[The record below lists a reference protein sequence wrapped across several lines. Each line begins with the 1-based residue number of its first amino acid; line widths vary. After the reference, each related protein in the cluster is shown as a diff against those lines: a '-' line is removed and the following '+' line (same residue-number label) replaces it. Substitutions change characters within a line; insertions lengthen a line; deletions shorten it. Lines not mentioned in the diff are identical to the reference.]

1 MGPGPVEPCGS
12 PGPVGWKH
20 EPTVLRASWER
31 GCPGVNGACVV
42 VQAGSQGSRGCGA
55 HPCADVQD
63 DLQGNSWALLHF
75 TLSSPEYVG
84 YGTGWGWPGW
94 CMHPSEGTRERGPFL
109 LRLITTPTPGT
120 LSASGKLISSM
131 PQRWMGGPEEVRIS
145 LSIRQLVLE
154 VGAEKVPSGEDHRF
168 LDHRALNGLG
178 LEGTYSLQHEAGLW
192 RTMAC

>member
-1 MGPGPVEPCGS
+1 
-12 PGPVGWKH
+12 
-20 EPTVLRASWER
+20 
-31 GCPGVNGACVV
+31 
-42 VQAGSQGSRGCGA
+42 
-55 HPCADVQD
+55 
-63 DLQGNSWALLHF
+63 
-75 TLSSPEYVG
+75 
-84 YGTGWGWPGW
+84 
-94 CMHPSEGTRERGPFL
+94 MHPSEGTRERGPFL

-154 VGAEKVPSGEDHRF
+154 VGAEKVPSGEDHRV